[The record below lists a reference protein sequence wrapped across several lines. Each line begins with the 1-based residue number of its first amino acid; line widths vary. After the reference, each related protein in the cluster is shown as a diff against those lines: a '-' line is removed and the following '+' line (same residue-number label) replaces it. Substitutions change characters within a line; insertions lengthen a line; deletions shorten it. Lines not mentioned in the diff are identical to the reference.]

1 MLFQKSF
8 MSGVLAERESRPGR
22 VGRAVGREV
31 ASLPLPPE
39 FRLARTHTLAN
50 HNAPRP
56 QRERGPDI
64 FLHKIRWAR
73 PCGEIKFHTRRRFQ
87 PCSCAQLLWSGEL
100 IFKGAKVNHMI
111 RLMRSPHSSCLT
123 CIHLSLWG
131 WRAPSAMTN
140 LTTRQMLAV
149 LDTASIYT

>member
-22 VGRAVGREV
+22 VSRAVGREV

-73 PCGEIKFHTRRRFQ
+73 LCGEIKFHTRRRSKT
-87 PCSCAQLLWSGEL
+87 CCVQLLWSGETNFQRGQGSL
-100 IFKGAKVNHMI
+100 HDSFN
-111 RLMRSPHSSCLT
+111 MRSPCSCPFLSSGRHYDRC
-123 CIHLSLWG
+123 
-131 WRAPSAMTN
+131 
-140 LTTRQMLAV
+140 
-149 LDTASIYT
+149 